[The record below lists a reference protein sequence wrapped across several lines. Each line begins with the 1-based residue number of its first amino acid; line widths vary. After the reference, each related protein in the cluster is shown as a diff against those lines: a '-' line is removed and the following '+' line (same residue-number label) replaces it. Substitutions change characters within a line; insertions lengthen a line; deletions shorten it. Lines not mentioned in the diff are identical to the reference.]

1 MIRKKRIKMFCYI
14 IVLILFS
21 INAIRGSPIK
31 AAATVVAQKTKEV
44 AQTQTYSVHVND
56 NLIDPTNSI
65 FTGSNFSYLDGMVGK
80 FSFDGLDKTTIVNT
94 INGQSYGT
102 NGTLIEE
109 TNKIPQGVNLN
120 HLNFNSSSVAIP
132 MSSMGFD
139 GSQDTMTISFYL
151 RIDNPSGSEMPIT
164 INGGPRIN
172 LFQYGSKF
180 GLNTGNSD
188 IYGANVS
195 LSTSYFT
202 HVLMTLHKNNSAAT
216 ELYINGTKQTSSYV
230 LGSSSLDSLIY
241 FNGTLN
247 INSPSTTYRYST
259 ANMDEVCVWNR
270 ALNQDEINTVA
281 TFYGADYQFD
291 DFYRSGPSTKF
302 DTYSSGGFKD
312 NGYIS
317 MIATGT
323 GASRSGTAL
332 VVKGLKANTNYT
344 FSFYYQTPSGSST
357 NPLDVLINNG
367 PNSAV
372 LHSSIDYGMAST
384 WTRASIPFTTG
395 ADGGIYVGFIRN
407 DIPIINIGCLKL
419 EEGSTATLFLSY
431 GQEVTYDFSELP
443 EASSFGI
450 TNSISYSEA
459 GYLSTTLTSEKMKF
473 TPSGGMITHSGKPIL
488 MKQGFTKQTTGTFS
502 TNSDS
507 NFPSSY
513 TINENGYTGTIPRI
527 STVWTPN
534 WVTGRQTYLS
544 GDIQSSSTDY
554 YAQLSDWSYPSS
566 VVTTY
571 FDTPSGK
578 NIVASLPLIST
589 PYVINSRVTTD
600 SYTSLGRSS
609 MYDPYNHSTLG
620 WMSNNSS
627 TYYGGAE
634 SYSDASPRRPID
646 YYGPSGSGW
655 TLIDIGWDDPSVIYA
670 PDVGRSIWTS
680 DAGSGGNTNLY
691 RRGVWLNYERSVTKY
706 QYQAD
711 YGATID
717 LPDYIK
723 DYSGLAK
730 YQGVVT
736 KSTGT
741 TTSYNN
747 YTDWTVTVDYEG
759 TVQAI
764 DNPPVAQFTCKS
776 QVFVGT
782 GAAEP
787 SLQSLVDSYG
797 RNVMINDT
805 SYDPDPWDS
814 ITETWAYSTDGGATY
829 TNASSIT
836 SFNTPGT
843 YKIRLTVK
851 DTGNSPYSGP
861 FTSTAYQTVKV
872 YPLNHKPE
880 AYFEIGNAQ
889 PMKTGDAIS
898 YLNVN
903 MSEAGDSW
911 DSITTY
917 TWEWKNHT
925 SSTWTSG
932 KPASFATEGAYDIRL
947 KVTDKGNNP
956 DINDSLTSDW
966 LQRTVIVQN
975 NPQPMNIK
983 MDSIE
988 VVGASDNL
996 PVTKMAY
1003 GDSYKIKIVLRNT
1016 ELSDIK
1022 LPFDILYDFGSMGY
1036 EIITYSGNIIG
1047 QNNPITL
1054 YSSAF
1059 VANTTK
1065 TSESPLAYADYA
1077 NFIPETNENDNA
1089 KKITLPLVNN
1099 RPPVAS
1105 FTLTPNPQLSA
1116 QPITYNNTSSDPDG
1130 DALTNFWW
1138 YQQADS
1144 SGNFDTNDASV
1155 KWISTG
1161 SSPQSSFTVTVS
1173 TKYRIRLRVR
1183 DVNGAYSGYA
1193 YQDITVLPYSV
1204 KPTADFTVAPNPQ
1217 LTGQALTYTDNS
1229 HVNDT
1234 WETIVQREWSW
1245 SKDGVTWNT
1254 AATPP
1259 SSLTTG
1265 DWTIRERVLGSG
1277 NSLSPGLWSDMWIKT
1292 IKILP
1297 YNTKP
1302 TANFTVTPNPQLF
1315 AQTLTYTDSSTPN
1328 DSWDAL
1334 TTWEWSYSS
1343 DGGTTWSTAAST
1355 PPSSFNTPGAYK
1367 VRLRVK
1373 DTGNALSA
1381 ALWSDYCIKDI
1392 SILDQNIKAVSI
1404 DIVNVADTNPV
1415 ATLQVNKQYRA
1426 KVVLNNTGNTT
1437 ISSFKVDL
1445 KENGTLLSNTTT
1457 VTNLV
1462 AGTSTTVYIT
1472 FTETSNGSRTFT
1484 SMADFDNAVSETNE
1498 SDNTVSVTET
1508 SVKVN
1513 LKAVSIDVVGTADDI
1528 SKTELQQ
1535 GKQYRAKVSILNDG
1549 DTDLT
1554 NFVVGLYENGNK
1566 LTTSTV
1572 ASLVHT
1578 AGSNSKN
1585 VYITF
1590 TASNRGTRTFM
1601 AKVDD
1606 SNIIDESDETDNA
1619 VSKDLICNRL
1629 NVKAVSIQLLDTNN
1643 VAVTSMIQG
1652 LQYKAAINVTND
1664 GDKDLSSFNV
1674 GLYDN
1679 SSNTLTGAV
1688 KVGTTSL
1695 TLAKGA
1701 STTVNITFTAN
1712 NRGTRTFIGFADDT
1726 NVLDE
1731 TDETDNQVNASTTVN
1746 KVNVKAVSIS
1756 VQDSNG
1762 VAQTSLSKGVPYNV
1776 KISLTNDGDV
1786 NLGAF
1791 NLGLYENGV
1800 RKSSVAITSLNIGI
1814 TTTYTIAY
1822 TPQITGGVTL
1832 RAFADDNLQI
1842 DETTETDNQVSTVV
1856 TVNDLM
1862 ITNYRISSMVNP
1874 PSTYSYPMD
1883 VTKMPVGVKAGYNVT
1898 FLVDVIG
1905 VADTVTAD
1913 FSDSSTLNNKT
1924 ISFTK
1929 IQDIDAS
1936 HSVWQAVVNTD
1947 MNTPINTIVYST
1959 VKGTKG
1965 ALVYNYNTANSWGG
1979 QTLNIVGS
1987 ALEDFIINRT
1997 Y

>member
-21 INAIRGSPIK
+21 INAIRGSPAE
-31 AAATVVAQKTKEV
+31 AAATVVAQKSKDVTQTK
-44 AQTQTYSVHVND
+44 TYSVHVND

-80 FSFDGLDKTTIVNT
+80 FGFDGLDKTTIVNT

-259 ANMDEVCVWNR
+259 GNMDEVCVWNR
-270 ALNQDEINTVA
+270 ALNQNEINTVA

-312 NGYIS
+312 NGYLS

-332 VVKGLKANTNYT
+332 VVKGLKASTNYT

-357 NPLDVLINNG
+357 NPLDVFINDGSNAANLK
-367 PNSAV
+367 PTVN
-372 LHSSIDYGMAST
+372 YGMAST
-384 WTRASIPFTTG
+384 WKRGTMSFTTG
-395 ADGGIYVGFIRN
+395 TDGGICVGFVRK
-407 DIPIINIGCLKL
+407 DLPIVNLSCLKL
-419 EEGSTATLFLSY
+419 EEGSTPTLFLSY

-488 MKQGFTKQTTGTFS
+488 MKQGFTKQKTGTYA
-502 TNSDS
+502 TNNDS
-507 NFPSSY
+507 NFASSY
-513 TINENGYTGTIPRI
+513 DVNENGYTGTIPKV
-527 STVWTPN
+527 STIWTPN
-534 WVTGRQTYLS
+534 WVTGRSINLS
-544 GDIQSSSTDY
+544 SNIQSVSY

-566 VVTTY
+566 VVAIYNDTDSGKTINANLPLLK
-571 FDTPSGK
+571 TPS
-578 NIVASLPLIST
+578 VIS
-589 PYVINSRVTTD
+589 SRVETE
-600 SYTSLGRSS
+600 SNTSLGRYDN
-609 MYDPYNHSTLG
+609 YDPANHSTLG

-634 SYSDASPRRPID
+634 SYYDASPRRPVD

-655 TLIDIGWDDPSVIYA
+655 KLIDVGWDDPYAIYA
-670 PDVGRSIWTS
+670 PDVNRTRWTS
-680 DAGSGGNTNLY
+680 DKGSGGNINLY
-691 RRGVWLNYERSVTKY
+691 RRGVWLTYERSVTKY
-706 QYQAD
+706 KYQAD
-711 YGATID
+711 YGAD
-717 LPDYIK
+717 VSLPDYIK

-851 DTGNSPYSGP
+851 DTGNPPYSGP

-872 YPLNHKPE
+872 YPLNHKPV

-898 YLNVN
+898 YLNAN

-917 TWEWKNHT
+917 TWQWKNHT

-1054 YSSAF
+1054 YSSVF

-1065 TSESPLAYADYA
+1065 TTESPLAYADYA

-1099 RPPVAS
+1099 RPPIAS

-1116 QPITYNNTSSDPDG
+1116 KPITYNNTSSDPDG

-1155 KWISTG
+1155 KWVSTG

-1277 NSLSPGLWSDMWIKT
+1277 NSLSPGLWSDMCVRT
-1292 IKILP
+1292 ITILP

-1343 DGGTTWSTAAST
+1343 NGGTTWSTAAST

-1373 DTGNALSA
+1373 DTGNALSP
-1381 ALWSDYCIKDI
+1381 ALWSDYCIKDV
-1392 SILDQNIKAVSI
+1392 SILDQNIKATSI

-1415 ATLQVNKQYRA
+1415 ATLQMNKQYRA
-1426 KVVLNNTGNTT
+1426 KVVLTNTGNTI

-1457 VTNLV
+1457 VTNLA

-1554 NFVVGLYENGNK
+1554 NFIVGLYENGTK

-1578 AGSNSKN
+1578 AGSNSN
-1585 VYITF
+1585 TAYITF

-1606 SNIIDESDETDNA
+1606 SNSIDESDETDNT

-1664 GDKDLSSFNV
+1664 GDKDLSSFNI

-1712 NRGTRTFIGFADDT
+1712 NRGTRIFIGFADDT

-1762 VAQTSLSKGVPYNV
+1762 VAQTVLSKGVAYNV
-1776 KISLTNDGDV
+1776 KINLTNDGDV

-1800 RKSSVAITSLNIGI
+1800 RKSSVAIVSLNTGV

-1822 TPQITGGVTL
+1822 TPQLTGGLTL

-1842 DETTETDNQVSTVV
+1842 VESIETDNQVSTVL

-1862 ITNYRISSMVNP
+1862 LTNYRISSMVNP
-1874 PSTYSYPMD
+1874 PSTYTYPMD
-1883 VTKMPVGVKAGYNVT
+1883 ITKMPVGVKAGYNVT
-1898 FLVDVIG
+1898 FLVDVVG

-1924 ISFTK
+1924 VSFTK

-1965 ALVYNYNTANSWGG
+1965 ALVYNYNTANSWSG

-1987 ALEDFIINRT
+1987 ALEDFMINRT

>member
-1 MIRKKRIKMFCYI
+1 MFCYI

-31 AAATVVAQKTKEV
+31 AATTVVAQKTKDV
-44 AQTQTYSVHVND
+44 TQTKTYSVHIND

-65 FTGSNFSYLDGMVGK
+65 FTGSNFSYVNGLVGK
-80 FSFDGLDKTTIVNT
+80 FSFDGLDKTKIVNT
-94 INGQSYGT
+94 INGQNYST

-109 TNKIPQGVNLN
+109 TNKIPQGENLS
-120 HLNFNSSSVAIP
+120 HLNFNGATVPIP

-139 GSQDTMTISFYL
+139 GTQDTMTISFYL
-151 RIDNPSGSEMPIT
+151 RTNDPYANQMPVT
-164 INGGPRIN
+164 INNGPRIN
-172 LFQYGSKF
+172 VYQYGTKF
-180 GLNTGNSD
+180 GVNTGNSEV
-188 IYGANVS
+188 YGANLT

-202 HVLMTLHKNNSAAT
+202 HIIMIMHKNNASAT
-216 ELYINGTKQTSSYV
+216 ELYVNGTKQSTSYV
-230 LGSSSLDSLIY
+230 FGSSSLDSLFY
-241 FNGTLN
+241 FDGNLN
-247 INSPSTTYRYST
+247 INSTSTSYRYSSGSF
-259 ANMDEVCVWNR
+259 DEVCVWNR
-270 ALNQDEINTVA
+270 GIDQDEINTVSN
-281 TFYGADYQFD
+281 FYGADYQFN
-291 DFYRSGPSTKF
+291 DFYRSGSSTKF
-302 DTYSSGGFKD
+302 DTYPSGGFND
-312 NGYIS
+312 NGYLS
-317 MIATGT
+317 MIGTGT
-323 GASRSGTAL
+323 GTSSSGTAL
-332 VVKGLKANTNYT
+332 VAKGLKANTNYII
-344 FSFYYQTPSGSST
+344 SFYYQIPSGSSS
-357 NPLDVLINNG
+357 NPLNVLINNG
-367 PNSAV
+367 TNSV
-372 LHSSIDYGMAST
+372 TLHSVVDYGMAST
-384 WTRASIPFTTG
+384 WTRQNITFTTG
-395 ADGGIYVGFIRN
+395 SDGGICVGFVRK
-407 DIPIINIGCLKL
+407 DVPIINLSCLKL
-419 EEGSTATLFLSY
+419 EEGSSPTLFVSY

-443 EASSFGI
+443 EVSSYGI
-450 TNSISYSEA
+450 NNSMAYSEA
-459 GYLSTTLTSEKMKF
+459 GYLSTTLTSQKMKF
-473 TPSGGMITHSGKPIL
+473 TPSSGMITHSGKPIL
-488 MKQGFTKQTTGTFS
+488 MQQGFTKQTTGRFS
-502 TNSDS
+502 TNNDS

-527 STVWTPN
+527 STSWTPN
-534 WVTGRQTYLS
+534 WVTGRSTYLS
-544 GDIQSSSTDY
+544 GNAQSSPTDY
-554 YAQLSDWSYPSS
+554 YEQLSDWSYPSS
-566 VVTTY
+566 VVKNY

-578 NIVASLPLIST
+578 SVVATLPLLGT
-589 PYVINSRVTTD
+589 PYSINSRVD
-600 SYTSLGRSS
+600 SKNETSYGRADF
-609 MYDPYNHSTLG
+609 YDPYNHSTLG

-646 YYGPSGSGW
+646 YYGPSGGGW
-655 TLIDIGWDDPSVIYA
+655 TLIDIGWDDPSVVYA
-670 PDVGRSIWTS
+670 PDAGYTRWTS
-680 DAGSGGNTNLY
+680 DAGSGGNTNTY
-691 RRGVWLNYERSVTKY
+691 RRGVWLTYQKSVTTY

-723 DYSGLAK
+723 DYSGVAK

-736 KSTGT
+736 KATGT

-747 YTDWTVTVDYEG
+747 YTDWTVTVDYTG
-759 TVQAI
+759 TVQAV
-764 DNPPVAQFTCKS
+764 DNPPVAQFTCKDK
-776 QVFVGT
+776 VFVGT

-787 SLQSLVDSYG
+787 SLQSLVDTIG

-829 TNASSIT
+829 TNATSIT

-851 DTGNSPYSGP
+851 DTGNPPYSGP

-872 YPLNHKPE
+872 YPLNHKPT

-903 MSEAGDSW
+903 MLDAGDTW

-917 TWEWKNHT
+917 TWEYKNHT

-932 KPASFATEGAYDIRL
+932 KPTSFATESAFDIRL
-947 KVTDKGNNP
+947 KVTDKGNTP
-956 DINDSLTSDW
+956 DISDSLTSDW
-966 LQRTVIVQN
+966 IQRTVIVQN
-975 NPQPMNIK
+975 TPKPMNIQ
-983 MDSIE
+983 MDSIQ

-1036 EIITYSGNIIG
+1036 EVITYAGNIIG

-1054 YSSAF
+1054 YSSVF
-1059 VANTTK
+1059 VANTSK
-1065 TSESPLAYADYA
+1065 TSESLLAFADYA
-1077 NFIPETNENDNA
+1077 NFIPETNESDNA
-1089 KKITLPLVNN
+1089 KKISLPLVNN
-1099 RPPVAS
+1099 HPPVAS

-1116 QPITYNNTSSDPDG
+1116 KPITYNNTSSDPDG

-1144 SGNFDTNDASV
+1144 AGNFDTNDASV
-1155 KWISTG
+1155 KWVSTG
-1161 SSPQSSFTVTVS
+1161 SSPQSSFTVTIS

-1183 DVNGAYSGYA
+1183 DSNGAYSGYA

-1204 KPTADFTVAPNPQ
+1204 KPTADFTVTPNPQ
-1217 LTGQALTYTDNS
+1217 LTGLTLTYTDNS

-1277 NSLSPGLWSDMWIKT
+1277 NSLSPGLWSDMCTKT
-1292 IKILP
+1292 ITILP

-1315 AQTLTYTDSSTPN
+1315 AQALTYTDSSTPN
-1328 DSWDAL
+1328 DSWDSL
-1334 TTWEWSYSS
+1334 TAWEWSYSS
-1343 DGGTTWSTAAST
+1343 DGGVTWSTAAST

-1373 DTGNALSA
+1373 DTGNALSP

-1392 SILDQNIKAVSI
+1392 SILDQNIKATSI

-1415 ATLQVNKQYRA
+1415 ATLQMNKQYRA
-1426 KVVLNNTGNTT
+1426 KVVLSNTGNTT
-1437 ISSFKVDL
+1437 IGSFKVDL
-1445 KENGTLLSNTTT
+1445 KENGTLLSNSTT
-1457 VTNLV
+1457 VTNLA
-1462 AGTSTTVYIT
+1462 AGISTTVYIT
-1472 FTETSNGSRTFT
+1472 FTETSNGSKTFT
-1484 SMADFDNAVSETNE
+1484 SMADCFNNVSETNE
-1498 SDNTVSVTET
+1498 SDNTVSVTENA
-1508 SVKVN
+1508 VKVN

-1535 GKQYRAKVSILNDG
+1535 GKQYRAKISILNDG
-1549 DTDLT
+1549 DTDLS
-1554 NFVVGLYENGNK
+1554 NFTVGLYENGTK
-1566 LTTSTV
+1566 LSNANV
-1572 ASLVHT
+1572 ASLSHT
-1578 AGSNSKN
+1578 LGSNSST

-1590 TASNRGTRTFM
+1590 TANNRGARTFM
-1601 AKVDD
+1601 GQVDD
-1606 SNIIDESDETDNA
+1606 SGVIDESDETDNT
-1619 VSKDLICNRL
+1619 VSKALTCNRL
-1629 NVKAVSIQLLDTNN
+1629 NVKAVSIQLLDTSNA
-1643 VAVTSMIQG
+1643 AVTSMTQG
-1652 LQYKAAINVTND
+1652 LQYKAAITVTND
-1664 GDKDLSSFNV
+1664 GDKDLSAFNI

-1688 KVGTTSL
+1688 KVGTTSI
-1695 TLAKGA
+1695 TLAKGVT
-1701 STTVNITFTAN
+1701 TTVNITFTAQ
-1712 NRGTRTFIGFADDT
+1712 NRGTRTYIGFADDT

-1731 TDETDNQVNASTTVN
+1731 TDETDNQVNASTIVN

-1756 VQDSNG
+1756 VQDGSG
-1762 VAQTSLSKGVPYNV
+1762 VTQTSLSKGIAYNV

-1800 RKSSVAITSLNIGI
+1800 RISSLAIASLNKGV
-1814 TTTYTIAY
+1814 TTTYTIAF
-1822 TPQITGGVTL
+1822 TPQNTGSRTL
-1832 RAFADDNLQI
+1832 MAFADDNLQI
-1842 DETTETDNQVSTVV
+1842 VETTETDNQVSCVATV
-1856 TVNDLM
+1856 TDLM
-1862 ITNYRISSMVNP
+1862 LTNYRIVSMVNP
-1874 PSTYSYPMD
+1874 PSTYTYPMD
-1883 VTKMPVGVKAGYNVT
+1883 ITNMPVGVKAGYNVT
-1898 FLVDVIG
+1898 FQVDVIG

-1924 ISFTK
+1924 VSFNK

-1936 HSVWQAVVNTD
+1936 HSVWQVVVNTNL
-1947 MNTPINTIVYST
+1947 NTPLNTVIYST

-1987 ALEDFIINRT
+1987 ALEDFMINRT